1 MQRFVLSSA
10 AAIAAVAML
19 TAAAQA
25 GEVTVKNVHIC
36 CPQCVKIIGT
46 ALGKVDGVSGAS
58 CDRDTGTVTL
68 QAADDKAAAG
78 AIAAL
83 AKEGFFGEAAH
94 GDKKLA
100 FPDSGAKQGDK
111 ADTITLAG
119 VHLCCPQ
126 CVKGVAKAL
135 EGISGATTKCD
146 TKEKTVT
153 VTGSGLDVLEV
164 VTALNK
170 GGFHGTVKK

>member
-25 GEVTVKNVHIC
+25 GEVTVKDVHLC
-36 CPQCVKIIGT
+36 CPACVKAVAQ
-46 ALGKVDGVSGAS
+46 ALDKVDGVSDAK
-58 CDRDTGTVTL
+58 CDTKAKTVSL
-68 QAADDKAAAG
+68 QAADDKAAAA

-83 AKEGFFGEAAH
+83 AKAGFHGNAAH
-94 GDKKLA
+94 GDKKLE
-100 FPDSGAKQGDK
+100 FPASGAKKGDK
-111 ADTITLAG
+111 ADTITLTG
-119 VHLCCPQ
+119 VHLCCPA
-126 CVKGVAKAL
+126 CVKAVAKAM
-135 EGISGATTKCD
+135 EDVSGATAKCD

-153 VTGSGLDVLEV
+153 VTGSGLDVAAV
-164 VTALNK
+164 VEALNK